1 MPVGSGPAV
10 FHAIT
15 VRRAEV
21 LREIADGRTLR
32 EVAAALGIER
42 SGVRSQV
49 ERLKPLTGCENTREL
64 GRWWREHRQ
73 EPEGCATGDHLH
85 QEMTGTHQVTR
96 NTARYSE
103 GCWYV
108 AGQPAQWPCE
118 QAGYRWVAG
127 EYVYRAHSDI
137 HFLMIYVH

>member
-10 FHAIT
+10 FDAIT

-42 SGVRSQV
+42 SGVRSHV
-49 ERLKPLTGCENTREL
+49 ERLKLLTGCENTREL

-73 EPEGCATGDHLH
+73 EWLVHMADAAGGTNVLPQGALRATLRR
-85 QEMTGTHQVTR
+85 TGFKSDRGWTT
-96 NTARYSE
+96 E
-103 GCWYV
+103 
-108 AGQPAQWPCE
+108 AG
-118 QAGYRWVAG
+118 GGRG
-127 EYVYRAHSDI
+127 GKS
-137 HFLMIYVH
+137 

>member
-10 FHAIT
+10 FDAIT

-42 SGVRSQV
+42 SGVRSHV
-49 ERLKPLTGCENTREL
+49 ERLKLLTGCENTREL

-73 EPEGCATGDHLH
+73 EWLVHMADAAGAGHKRTP
-85 QEMTGTHQVTR
+85 
-96 NTARYSE
+96 ARRSPRD
-103 GCWYV
+103 
-108 AGQPAQWPCE
+108 AGWSASQ
-118 QAGYRWVAG
+118 
-127 EYVYRAHSDI
+127 
-137 HFLMIYVH
+137 